1 MTRIWKIRPF
11 DSDAVDRLVHDLS
24 LSPLIARLLV
34 QRGISDPS
42 EARSF
47 LNPSQDL
54 LHSPFLFSEME
65 QAVERVSKARE
76 RGERVVIH
84 GDYDVDGIS
93 GTAILLET
101 LWELGIEVDYFL
113 PHRIE
118 DGYGLNS
125 KSVQELAGQFDLMIT
140 VDCGAT
146 AVEEIALAREKGMDV
161 IVTDRRGKPVGIGKA
176 VMSAEY
182 MLALRS
188 GVAVKVRRGLREGG
202 DE

>member
-1 MTRIWKIRPF
+1 MIRPWKIRPF
-11 DSDAVDRLVHDLS
+11 DPETVDRLVQELS
-24 LSPLIARLLV
+24 LSPLIARLLA
-34 QRGISDPS
+34 QRGISDS
-42 EARSF
+42 SDARAF

-65 QAVERVSKARE
+65 QAVERISAARQQS
-76 RGERVVIH
+76 ERVVIH

-101 LWELGIEVDYFL
+101 LWELGIEVDYYL

-118 DGYGLNS
+118 EGYGLNI

-146 AVEEIALAREKGMDV
+146 AVEEVALARERGLDV
-161 IVTDRRGKPVGIGKA
+161 IITD
-176 VMSAEY
+176 
-182 MLALRS
+182 
-188 GVAVKVRRGLREGG
+188 
-202 DE
+202 